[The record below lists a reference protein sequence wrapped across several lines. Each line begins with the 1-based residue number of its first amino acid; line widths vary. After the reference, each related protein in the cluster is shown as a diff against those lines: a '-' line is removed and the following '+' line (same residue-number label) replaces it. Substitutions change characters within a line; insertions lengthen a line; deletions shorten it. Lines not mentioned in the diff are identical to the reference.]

1 VPKVADRS
9 GGRCDAGSAEAHRQ
23 CNFSALVP
31 NLPLIIACAVG
42 ILCTYAEPAIA
53 SLRPLAE
60 IFKRC
65 DTPYLF
71 FVFNDIVCVC
81 VCVQGMQLKDAD
93 SIAAAVL
100 KNGDKLLLT
109 IARVSGSK
117 GKAGS
122 V

>member
-1 VPKVADRS
+1 
-9 GGRCDAGSAEAHRQ
+9 
-23 CNFSALVP
+23 
-31 NLPLIIACAVG
+31 
-42 ILCTYAEPAIA
+42 
-53 SLRPLAE
+53 
-60 IFKRC
+60 
-65 DTPYLF
+65 
-71 FVFNDIVCVC
+71 
-81 VCVQGMQLKDAD
+81 MQLKDAD